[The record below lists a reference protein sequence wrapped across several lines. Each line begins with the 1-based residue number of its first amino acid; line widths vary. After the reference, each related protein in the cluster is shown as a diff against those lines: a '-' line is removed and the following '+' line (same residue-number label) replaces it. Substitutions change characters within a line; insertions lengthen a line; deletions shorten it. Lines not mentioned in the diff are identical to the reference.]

1 MSAYRFDVE
10 RIKSSRSADA
20 ALVSSILLLTG
31 FGLVTLYSA
40 SFAFAERFFGDGSYF
55 LAKQALFAGF
65 GLAVFVVASRVD
77 LEWLRRFVKPLV
89 YFSFMLC
96 VLAFVPGIGVT
107 KNGASRWISL
117 GPMTYQPSELVKL
130 VVPLYLAHLFDKKRE
145 RLDDAS
151 SSVIPPAIVIA
162 GFCLVIYLQNN
173 FSTAAFIGE
182 NALAVFYLAG
192 IRGRHFFAV
201 AASALP
207 LAVLMIFSK
216 EYRVRRILS
225 FIRPE
230 EDPHGAGYQVRAS
243 IDAIASGGFWGKGLG
258 QGTRKISSVPEIHS
272 DFIFSAFAEEA
283 GFIGVLLFFA
293 LLALFTVRGYRGAV
307 RARSEFKR
315 LFALALVTMIAS
327 QALLNIAVVIGA
339 VPATGVP
346 LPFFSAGGSS
356 LATTLLAAG
365 LIVNVSRPDRVPEA
379 LDV

>member
-1 MSAYRFDVE
+1 M
-10 RIKSSRSADA
+10 KSSRSADA
-20 ALVSSILLLTG
+20 ALVSSVLLLTG

-40 SFAFAERFFGDGSYF
+40 SFAFAERFFGQGSYF
-55 LAKQALFAGF
+55 LGKQALFAAS
-65 GLAVFVVASRVD
+65 GLAIFVAASWIN

-89 YFSFMLC
+89 LLAFLLC
-96 VLAFVPGIGVT
+96 IFAFVPGIGLS
-107 KNGASRWISL
+107 KNGASRWIQL
-117 GPMTYQPSELVKL
+117 GPLSYQPSELVKL
-130 VVPLYLAHLFDKKRE
+130 VAPLYLAHIFDKKKD
-145 RLDDAS
+145 RLEDAWS
-151 SSVIPPAIVIA
+151 AVVPPALVIA
-162 GFCLVIYLQNN
+162 LFCLAIYLQNN
-173 FSTAAFIGE
+173 FSTAAFIGA
-182 NALAVFYLAG
+182 NALAAFYLAG
-192 IRGRHFFAV
+192 IRGRHFTAV

-207 LAVLMIFSK
+207 LAVLMVLSK

-230 EDPHGAGYQVRAS
+230 EDPHGAGYQVRSS

-293 LLALFTVRGYRGAV
+293 LFCLFVVRGYRGAL
-307 RARSEFKR
+307 RARSDFKR
-315 LFALALVTMIAS
+315 LLAFSLVTTIAT
-327 QALLNIAVVIGA
+327 QALLNVAVVIGA

-365 LIVNVSRPDRVPEA
+365 LIVNISRPERVPEA
-379 LDV
+379 PDV